1 MIVVPSIRTPL
12 AGVVPSL
19 STADDRA
26 SSTRSSL
33 PEAEMTVSVDE
44 SAGDDIEVRIA
55 GTITDVDVPVL
66 AETLGEA
73 AERGRALILDLS
85 RVTFVAAGVR
95 SVLDA
100 TAIRQGRWQQ
110 KLSVVLPDGAD
121 PSGVSDR
128 VFVYRTLA
136 EARTETGARTD
147 VTAQAAD
154 SR

>member
-19 STADDRA
+19 FTTDDSA
-26 SSTRSSL
+26 SGSRSSL
-33 PEAEMTVSVDE
+33 TQPDMTVSVDE
-44 SAGDDIEVRIA
+44 SAGDDIEVRIS
-55 GTITDVDVPVL
+55 GSITDADVPIL

-121 PSGVSDR
+121 PNGVSDR
-128 VFVYRTLA
+128 VFVYRTLDD
-136 EARTETGARTD
+136 ARTETDAPIETPL
-147 VTAQAAD
+147 QAAD
-154 SR
+154 TR

>member
-1 MIVVPSIRTPL
+1 
-12 AGVVPSL
+12 
-19 STADDRA
+19 
-26 SSTRSSL
+26 
-33 PEAEMTVSVDE
+33 MTVSVDE
-44 SAGDDIEVRIA
+44 SAGADIEVRIA

-66 AETLGEA
+66 AETLGSRRA
-73 AERGRALILDLS
+73 RPGSDSRSVSRHVRRG
-85 RVTFVAAGVR
+85 GVR

-136 EARTETGARTD
+136 EARTETDARTD

>member
-12 AGVVPSL
+12 TGVVPSL
-19 STADDRA
+19 STTGDRA
-26 SSTRSSL
+26 SSARSSV
-33 PEAEMTVSVDE
+33 PEADMTVSVDE
-44 SAGDDIEVRIA
+44 SAGDDIEVRIT

-110 KLSVVLPDGAD
+110 RLSVVLPEGAD
-121 PSGVSDR
+121 PNGVSDR

-136 EARTETGARTD
+136 DARTETGVLTE